1 MNKVYVIPNMDKQ
14 HAVEVAKKVTDY
26 LLQEGFVLLLH
37 EELQPRL
44 GTQLSQEI
52 TYCSED
58 EAYAKCHFVITIGG
72 DGTLLHAAPKA
83 AAFGKPVLGINNG
96 KMGFMTEIDTT
107 ELHLLHRIRSGQYK
121 TEDRMLLDVSVR
133 DKDGKEILCET
144 VLNDAVITKG
154 TFAKLIDIAICVDGD
169 HTMEFRGDGVIIC
182 TATGSTA
189 YSLSAGGPILEP
201 NAKCIAVTPICP
213 HALTI
218 KSFVLSEERTV
229 SLPEKTPGQCR
240 YLFVDGSDAIEL
252 KNGEEI
258 VIKRSGELVKFMRIT
273 NQGFYDK
280 INGKLVKEV
289 L

>member
-1 MNKVYVIPNMDKQ
+1 MNKVFVIPNMDKHQ
-14 HAVEVAKKVTDY
+14 AVEVAKQVTDY
-26 LLQEGFVLLLH
+26 LLQEGFELLLCD
-37 EELQPRL
+37 ELMP
-44 GTQLSQEI
+44 QLSTVLSDQI
-52 TYCSED
+52 CYVP
-58 EAYAKCHFVITIGG
+58 EAAAYIQCDFVITIGG

-83 AAFGKPVLGINNG
+83 AAHKKPVLGINNG
-96 KMGFMTEIDTT
+96 KLGFMTEIDTR

-121 TEDRMLLDVSVR
+121 TEDRMMLDVSVI
-133 DKDGKEILCET
+133 DTTGAEILCET

-169 HTMEFRGDGVIIC
+169 NTMEFRGDGVIIC

-218 KSFVLSEERTV
+218 KSFVLSAERTV
-229 SLPEKTPGQCR
+229 SIPEKTEDQCR

-252 KNGEEI
+252 KHGEEI
-258 VIKRSGELVKFMRIT
+258 IIKRSAESVKFIRIT

-280 INGKLVKEV
+280 INGKLVREV
-289 L
+289 M